1 MLIER
6 YKVKLEK
13 IGRIYK
19 IFYKFRFL
27 FAFILIF
34 IVALTSTLL
43 GIKGYII
50 NTVKITD
57 INYGEKL
64 NYEAKGLF
72 SNYISYEFK
81 AENNNEWSK
90 EEPYKVGNYEI
101 RGISKN
107 IFGGFTYGESTKF
120 KINPL
125 NVDVKIL
132 ENSSS
137 IYGEIPILDF
147 GLINGDRL
155 IELDF
160 SYESFN
166 NNLANVKM
174 DESSIK
180 IIDINNEDVT
190 DCYNFNFESSYEI
203 SLLPRKI
210 TFEAKESIEYDALK
224 HKFNNID
231 LIDGSLYNLDR
242 YEIDDSNEF
251 IDAKDYKNSLKI
263 NFFDNKNRDVSN
275 FYSYSFNDDSHLEI
289 TKRNIIIK
297 TSDFTKIYDGK
308 ASENNTSLSVIEGSL
323 ANGDKIES
331 TLPLHI
337 DAGTYKNQPTI
348 TIRNSKGEVVNK
360 NYNIKIEA
368 GNYIISPRPL
378 KITFRFSDKTYD
390 GDYYNNVENI
400 YDEGIL
406 DGHYIS
412 VHVNQNMMHVGT
424 HSYDF
429 EVNVYDD
436 NTYEEVTKNYSIT
449 VSCNNYEVYKRKI
462 TIQTISWDTG
472 YTGKPQGFPMYK
484 VSSGT
489 LAATDS
495 LELVSYRK
503 ETNIGTYENEVILKI
518 IHRDAGD
525 VTFDYDIAYDY
536 GTFSI
541 LEKVDNNGGNDDD
554 LDDSDWEGFLD
565 TDYDSGDGGY
575 PSYSTE
581 IINSNDSLEY
591 GGGGN
596 NFNQNLNEVVLKY
609 TPTKSGSSFFKSS
622 SFGRY
627 NGKSF
632 EEAPLYQPKYGVN
645 PQEFISI
652 LLEQQ
657 SGIELAGS
665 LNYYKVAS
673 RTSDLVPLYP
683 KLNKK
688 QQYDAYSVISD
699 LKTKDIFVEGYD
711 FDYLKNHSLIDNATF
726 NDENVRL
733 EEENYRA
740 FVDENYRGI
749 EGKTFDL
756 LKDFI
761 KEKNLASFDTI
772 TLANKL
778 MNLFKN
784 EYFYS
789 TKNLTAGNSSNP
801 MIAFLTQT
809 KIGKCDYFA
818 GAASLIFRMNGKPS
832 RVIGGYLINGETVGK
847 TYDVIAFQKHAITEV
862 YIEGKGWVGFD
873 FTVAPLLDGEEIPPI
888 DGNDEDGSATGGT
901 SLEEG
906 GDSGNQG
913 SGGGS
918 GENQPKEIISLYTDS
933 ATFEY
938 DGKEH
943 SYEKYS
949 MDGNLKDGDQL
960 FINTWSKISKAGS
973 IKNDIQLEIRN
984 KENKPSFN
992 NYTIRKYL
1000 GDLTI
1005 QKRDIYLTT
1014 EDITISFSDLKSY
1027 VTTLSIENLISGD
1040 YIYRGIQQTANIK
1053 KQGVYKNIFTVQKI
1067 INDKGEDVTNC
1078 YNIHYIYGKLTV
1090 I

>member
-6 YKVKLEK
+6 YKVKLEEF
-13 IGRIYK
+13 GRIYK
-19 IFYKFRFL
+19 LFYKFRFL
-27 FAFILIF
+27 FVFILIF

-43 GIKGYII
+43 GIKGYVI
-50 NTVKITD
+50 NTVKIAD
-57 INYGEKL
+57 ISYGEKL
-64 NYEAKGLF
+64 SYQSKGLF

-81 AENNNEWSK
+81 NENSNEWTK

-120 KINPL
+120 SIAPL
-125 NVDVKIL
+125 NVDVKTL

-137 IYGEIPILDF
+137 TYGEIPSLDF

-160 SYESFN
+160 SYESLN
-166 NNLANVKM
+166 NNIANVRV

-190 DCYNFNFESSYEI
+190 SCYNFNFENSYEI

-251 IDAKDYKNSLKI
+251 IDAKDYKHSLKI
-263 NFFDNKNRDVSN
+263 NFFDNKNRDVSR
-275 FYSYSFNDDSHLEI
+275 FYSYSFNDDSYLEI
-289 TKRNIIIK
+289 TKRNITIK

-308 ASENNTSLSVIEGSL
+308 ASENNTSLTIKEGSL
-323 ANGDKIES
+323 ASGDKIES

-378 KITFRFSDKTYD
+378 KIIYRFSDKTYD

-400 YDEGIL
+400 YEEGIL
-406 DGHYIS
+406 EGHHIS
-412 VHVNQNMMHVGT
+412 AHVNQNMMHVGT
-424 HSYDF
+424 HGYDF

-436 NTYEEVTKNYSIT
+436 NTYEEVTKNYAIT
-449 VSCNNYEVYKRKI
+449 ISCNNYEVYKRKI
-462 TIQTISWDTG
+462 TIETISVDTG

-518 IHRDAGD
+518 NHQDAGD
-525 VTFDYDIAYDY
+525 VTFDYYITYDY

-541 LEKVDNNGGNDDD
+541 LEKVDSN
-554 LDDSDWEGFLD
+554 EGDIDVSEDPEWDGFFD
-565 TDYDSGDGGY
+565 TDYDFGDGGGNI
-575 PSYSTE
+575 PTDAE
-581 IINSNDSLEY
+581 DKIEANDSLEY
-591 GGGGN
+591 DGGGN
-596 NFNQNLNEVVLKY
+596 SFNQNLNEVVLKY

-652 LLEQQ
+652 LLEQKNAK
-657 SGIELAGS
+657 ELAGN

-683 KLNKK
+683 KLNKE
-688 QQYDAYSVISD
+688 QQFDAYSVISD

-711 FDYLKNHSLIDNATF
+711 FDYLKNHSLIDNVTF

-740 FVDENYRGI
+740 FVDENYRGV
-749 EGKTFDL
+749 ESKTFDL
-756 LKDFI
+756 LNDFI
-761 KEKNLASFDTI
+761 DKKDLRTFDTI

-789 TKNLTAGNSSNP
+789 TKNLAAGNSSNP
-801 MIAFLTQT
+801 MITFLTQT

-847 TYDVIAFQKHAITEV
+847 TYDVILFQKHAITEV

-888 DGNDEDGSATGGT
+888 DGNNENGSATGGT

-913 SGGGS
+913 SGS
-918 GENQPKEIISLYTDS
+918 GENLPKEIISIYTDS

-949 MDGNLKDGDQL
+949 MDGNLKNGDEL
-960 FINTWSKISKAGS
+960 FINTWSNISKAGS
-973 IKNDIQLEIRN
+973 IKNDIQIEIRN
-984 KENKPSFN
+984 MQNQPSIN

-1000 GDLTI
+1000 GDLTM

-1014 EDITISFSDLKSY
+1014 EDITISLSDLKSY
-1027 VTTLSIENLISGD
+1027 TGTLSIENLINGD
-1040 YIYRGIQQTANIK
+1040 YIYKGIQQTASIK
-1053 KQGVYKNIFTVQKI
+1053 KPGIYKNIFTVQTI

-1078 YNIHYIYGKLTV
+1078 YNIHYIYGNLTV